1 MEKINWIYL
10 GYACILGILAQVGAW
25 YQHNYQFLDKRYPP
39 EWWGWYL
46 LAIPLT
52 WLFLKAT
59 YFGVNSFGGEIWPNR
74 FVGFVLGIISY
85 IILTSYHFKQP
96 VTMKISVQ
104 LLLCFL
110 ILMVQIFWV
119 EKKRII

>member
-1 MEKINWIYL
+1 MELTRL
-10 GYACILGILAQVGAW
+10 GV
-25 YQHNYQFLDKRYPP
+25 R
-39 EWWGWYL
+39 
-46 LAIPLT
+46 
-52 WLFLKAT
+52 
-59 YFGVNSFGGEIWPNR
+59 FGTNR

-85 IILTSYHFKQP
+85 MILTSYHFKQP

-119 EKKRII
+119 EKEDNMNEIDLHGFTHDEAVFTPRIGY

>member
-1 MEKINWIYL
+1 M
-10 GYACILGILAQVGAW
+10 VGLV
-25 YQHNYQFLDKRYPP
+25 HT
-39 EWWGWYL
+39 
-46 LAIPLT
+46 AIPLT

-59 YFGVNSFGGEIWPNR
+59 YFGVNSFGGEIWLNR

-85 IILTSYHFKQP
+85 MILTSYHFKQP

-119 EKKRII
+119 EKRG